1 VAERLSADSW
11 TVAGLDLAPADG
23 VALALQG
30 DVADR
35 EVVESAIQRVVD
47 ELGPVE
53 LLVTAAGVYEEL
65 DFAEIDEPQWR
76 RMLAVHL
83 GGTVHAC
90 AAVVGPMR
98 QARQGCIVTISSEL
112 ALSGD
117 GRDAHYAAAKGAVI
131 GFTQSLGAELAGH
144 GVRVVSVAPGPT
156 DTPLLGED
164 SPARTDAY
172 LSTLPLRRLVRPQE
186 VADTVAFLATE
197 GTYFAGQVVSPNSG
211 KVI

>member
-1 VAERLSADSW
+1 
-11 TVAGLDLAPADG
+11 
-23 VALALQG
+23 
-30 DVADR
+30 
-35 EVVESAIQRVVD
+35 VVD
-47 ELGPVE
+47 ELGFIE
-53 LLVTAAGVYEEL
+53 LLVTAAGVYEEV
-65 DFAEIDEPQWR
+65 DFTAIDESRWR
-76 RMLAVHL
+76 RMLAIHL
-83 GGTVHAC
+83 GGTVNAC

-98 QARQGCIVTISSEL
+98 KAGRGCIVTISSEL

-117 GRDAHYAAAKGAVI
+117 GRDAHYAAAKGAVL
-131 GFTQSLGAELAGH
+131 GFTRSLGAELAPH

-164 SPARTDAY
+164 SPSRTDAY

-197 GTYFAGQVVSPNSG
+197 GTYFAGQVVSPNAG

>member
-1 VAERLSADSW
+1 M
-11 TVAGLDLAPADG
+11 
-23 VALALQG
+23 
-30 DVADR
+30 
-35 EVVESAIQRVVD
+35 QRVFD
-47 ELGPVE
+47 ELGFVE
-53 LLVTAAGVYEEL
+53 LLVTVAGVYEEI
-65 DFAEIDEPQWR
+65 DFTEIDDSQWA

-83 GGTVHAC
+83 GGTVNAC

-98 QARQGCIVTISSEL
+98 QAGRGCIVTISSEL

-117 GRDAHYAAAKGAVI
+117 GRDAHYAAAKGAVV
-131 GFTQSLGAELAGH
+131 GFTQSLGAEVAPH

-164 SPARTDAY
+164 SPARTAAY
-172 LSTLPLRRLVRPQE
+172 LSTIPLGRLVRPQE

-197 GTYFAGQVVSPNSG
+197 GTYFAGQVVSPNAG